1 MAYCMR
7 ARPPVWEKS
16 GNVTWVA
23 CPPEKH
29 WFPVAAE
36 LIALG
41 NVELVCPRCGLHFLP
56 QEAAE
61 TITP

>member
-1 MAYCMR
+1 
-7 ARPPVWEKS
+7 VWEKS

-41 NVELVCPRCGLHFLP
+41 NVELVCPRCGVHFLP
-56 QEAAE
+56 QEATE